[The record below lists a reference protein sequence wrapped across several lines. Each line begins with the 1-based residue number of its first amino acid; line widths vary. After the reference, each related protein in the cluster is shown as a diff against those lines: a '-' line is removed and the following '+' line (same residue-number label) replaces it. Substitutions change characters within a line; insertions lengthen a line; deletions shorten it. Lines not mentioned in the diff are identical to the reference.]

1 LSAGPYLLDTST
13 VIWTLAAPSRLSA
26 AARKALR
33 AGPCVISVVCYW
45 EVVIKVRK
53 GLLAISDPVV
63 WWSRATDALGGSILS
78 IRAAH
83 ISALSALPDLHRDP
97 FDRILL
103 AQAVAEGLA
112 LVTSDEQ
119 IRRYAVKT
127 IW

>member
-1 LSAGPYLLDTST
+1 MSGGPYLLDTST
-13 VIWTLAAPSRLSA
+13 VIWTLADPSRLSA

-33 AGPCVISVVCYW
+33 AGPCVLSVVCYW
-45 EVVIKVRK
+45 EVVIKLRK

-63 WWSRATDALGGSILS
+63 WWSRATDALGGSVLS

-97 FDRILL
+97 FDRILV
-103 AQAVAEGLA
+103 AQAVAEGLT

>member
-1 LSAGPYLLDTST
+1 LSGGPYLLDTST
-13 VIWTLAAPSRLSA
+13 VIWTLADPSRVSA

-33 AGPCVISVVCYW
+33 AGPCVLSVVCYW

-53 GLLAISDPVV
+53 RLLSISDPVV

>member
-1 LSAGPYLLDTST
+1 MNGGPYLLDTST
-13 VIWTLAAPSRLSA
+13 VVWALADPSRLSA
-26 AARKALR
+26 AARRALR
-33 AGPCVISVVCYW
+33 ATPRVLSVVCYW

-53 GLLAISDPVV
+53 GLLAISDPVM
-63 WWSRATDALGGSILS
+63 WWSRATDALGGSVLS

-97 FDRILL
+97 FDRILI
-103 AQAVAEGLA
+103 AQAVAEGFT
-112 LVTSDEQ
+112 LVTSEEQ

>member
-1 LSAGPYLLDTST
+1 VL
-13 VIWTLAAPSRLSA
+13 
-26 AARKALR
+26 
-33 AGPCVISVVCYW
+33 SVVCYW

-53 GLLAISDPVV
+53 VLLAISDPVM
-63 WWSRATDALGGSILS
+63 WRSRAIDALGGSVLS

-97 FDRILL
+97 FDRILI
-103 AQAVAEGLA
+103 AQAAAEGFT

>member
-1 LSAGPYLLDTST
+1 MSGGPYLLDTST
-13 VIWTLAAPSRLSA
+13 VIWTLADPSRVAA

-33 AGPCVISVVCYW
+33 AGPCVLSVVCYW

-53 GLLAISDPVV
+53 GLLVISDPVV
-63 WWSRATDALGGSILS
+63 WWGRATDALGGSVLS

-119 IRRYAVKT
+119 IQRYAVKT

>member
-1 LSAGPYLLDTST
+1 MLS
-13 VIWTLAAPSRLSA
+13 IF
-26 AARKALR
+26 
-33 AGPCVISVVCYW
+33 CYW
-45 EVVIKVRK
+45 EVVIEVRK
-53 GLLAISDPVV
+53 GLLVISDPVV
-63 WWSRATDALGGSILS
+63 WRSRATDALGGSVLS